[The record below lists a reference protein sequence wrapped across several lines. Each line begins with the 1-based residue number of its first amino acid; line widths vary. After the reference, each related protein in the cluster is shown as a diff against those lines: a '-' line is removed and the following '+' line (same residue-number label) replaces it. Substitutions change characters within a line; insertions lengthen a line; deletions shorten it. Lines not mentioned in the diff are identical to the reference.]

1 MGLLQYCIHNDEN
14 RRPLDSRLA
23 IHNADGVNGGQTS
36 GLEFIDDKATFE
48 DVAAWGIS
56 FDRLMKHKSKFF
68 FRVVEFLGVFK
79 VRYQGSRTFIRA
91 PRADK

>member
-1 MGLLQYCIHNDEN
+1 MGLLNCYSSDNDEN
-14 RRPLDSRLA
+14 RRPIVSRLA

-56 FDRLMKHKSKFF
+56 FDRLMKHKSKCFYY
-68 FRVVEFLGVFK
+68 FLIAFLHVIKDRGL
-79 VRYQGSRTFIRA
+79 ILE
-91 PRADK
+91 